1 MSMRPF
7 TRFLN
12 RKTPSA
18 LWNKMPLRVRWIAC
32 WPVLL
37 CIYLA
42 GFQISHIMANMLLQT
57 VMRLHWSYA
66 LTISPILADI
76 LHMLIVLPAIR
87 LLVPAR
93 QHLVVFGFALIVGIA
108 TLSAVSTLLAKDYLT
123 AQPVWPSAY
132 QLEDWY
138 WRPFRD
144 VINCIVVLAI
154 VIWYGMRLHRHQL
167 HRHQPHPH

>member
-1 MSMRPF
+1 
-7 TRFLN
+7 
-12 RKTPSA
+12 
-18 LWNKMPLRVRWIAC
+18 MPLRVRWIAC
-32 WPVLL
+32 WPNLL

-66 LTISPILADI
+66 LTISPILVDI

-93 QHLVVFGFALIVGIA
+93 QHFVVFGFALIVGM
-108 TLSAVSTLLAKDYLT
+108 AVSTLLTSDCLT

-138 WRPFRD
+138 WRPFKD
-144 VINCIVVLAI
+144 VINCIVILAI
-154 VIWYGMRLHRHQL
+154 VIWYGIRLHRD
-167 HRHQPHPH
+167 QPYPH

>member
-1 MSMRPF
+1 M
-7 TRFLN
+7 
-12 RKTPSA
+12 
-18 LWNKMPLRVRWIAC
+18 RWIAC

-37 CIYLA
+37 CIYLV

-66 LTISPILADI
+66 LTISPILANI
-76 LHMLIVLPAIR
+76 LRMLIVLPAIR

-93 QHLVVFGFALIVGIA
+93 QHFVVFGFALIVGIA
-108 TLSAVSTLLAKDYLT
+108 TLSAVSTLLTSDYLT

-138 WRPFRD
+138 WRTFRD
-144 VINCIVVLAI
+144 VIDCIVVLAI
-154 VIWYGMRLHRHQL
+154 VIWFGMRLEGHQIHRDQS
-167 HRHQPHPH
+167 HPH

>member
-1 MSMRPF
+1 
-7 TRFLN
+7 
-12 RKTPSA
+12 
-18 LWNKMPLRVRWIAC
+18 
-32 WPVLL
+32 
-37 CIYLA
+37 
-42 GFQISHIMANMLLQT
+42 
-57 VMRLHWSYA
+57 MRLHWSYA

-93 QHLVVFGFALIVGIA
+93 QHFVVFGFALIVGIA
-108 TLSAVSTLLAKDYLT
+108 TLSAVSTLLTSDYLT

-167 HRHQPHPH
+167 H

>member
-1 MSMRPF
+1 
-7 TRFLN
+7 
-12 RKTPSA
+12 
-18 LWNKMPLRVRWIAC
+18 MPLRVRWIAC

-37 CIYLA
+37 CIYLV

-66 LTISPILADI
+66 LTISPILANI

-93 QHLVVFGFALIVGIA
+93 QHFFVFGFAHIVGFA
-108 TLSAVSTLLAKDYLT
+108 TLSAVFTLLTSDYLT

-154 VIWYGMRLHRHQL
+154 VIWYGIRLQRDQL
-167 HRHQPHPH
+167 HRDQPHPH

>member
-1 MSMRPF
+1 
-7 TRFLN
+7 
-12 RKTPSA
+12 
-18 LWNKMPLRVRWIAC
+18 MPLRVRWIAC

-37 CIYLA
+37 CIYLV

-66 LTISPILADI
+66 LTISPILANI

-93 QHLVVFGFALIVGIA
+93 QHFVVFGFAHIVGFA
-108 TLSAVSTLLAKDYLT
+108 TLSAVSTLLTSDYLT

-154 VIWYGMRLHRHQL
+154 VIWYGIRLHRD
-167 HRHQPHPH
+167 QPHPH

>member
-1 MSMRPF
+1 
-7 TRFLN
+7 
-12 RKTPSA
+12 
-18 LWNKMPLRVRWIAC
+18 MPLRVRWIAC

-76 LHMLIVLPAIR
+76 LQILIVLPAIR
-87 LLVPAR
+87 LLVHSRP
-93 QHLVVFGFALIVGIA
+93 HSGDCGTALIVGIA
-108 TLSAVSTLLAKDYLT
+108 TLSAVSTLLTSDYLT

-154 VIWYGMRLHRHQL
+154 VSWYGMRLHRHQL

>member
-1 MSMRPF
+1 MRQF
-7 TRFLN
+7 TRFLTG
-12 RKTPSA
+12 KMPSA

-57 VMRLHWSYA
+57 VMRLHRSYA

-76 LHMLIVLPAIR
+76 LNMLIVLPAIR

-93 QHLVVFGFALIVGIA
+93 QHFVVFGFALIVGIA
-108 TLSAVSTLLAKDYLT
+108 TLSAVSTLLTSDYLK
-123 AQPVWPSAY
+123 AQPGWPSAY

-154 VIWYGMRLHRHQL
+154 VIWCAIHLHRDQL
-167 HRHQPHPH
+167 HRDQPHPH

>member
-1 MSMRPF
+1 MEQDAASR
-7 TRFLN
+7 
-12 RKTPSA
+12 A
-18 LWNKMPLRVRWIAC
+18 LDCMLASLVVHLSGRVPNQPHHGEHAAADSHAVALVLCADNIA
-32 WPVLL
+32 
-37 CIYLA
+37 
-42 GFQISHIMANMLLQT
+42 
-57 VMRLHWSYA
+57 
-66 LTISPILADI
+66 ILADF

-93 QHLVVFGFALIVGIA
+93 QHFVVFGFALIVGIA
-108 TLSAVSTLLAKDYLT
+108 TLSAVYTLLTSDYLT

-154 VIWYGMRLHRHQL
+154 VIWYGIRLHRD
-167 HRHQPHPH
+167 QPHPH

>member
-1 MSMRPF
+1 M
-7 TRFLN
+7 
-12 RKTPSA
+12 
-18 LWNKMPLRVRWIAC
+18 RWIAC

-37 CIYLA
+37 CIYLV

-87 LLVPAR
+87 LLVPAS
-93 QHLVVFGFALIVGIA
+93 QHFVVFGFALIVGIA
-108 TLSAVSTLLAKDYLT
+108 TLSAVSTLLTSDYLT

-138 WRPFRD
+138 WRTFRD

-154 VIWYGMRLHRHQL
+154 VIWCGIRLHRD
-167 HRHQPHPH
+167 QPHPH

>member
-1 MSMRPF
+1 M
-7 TRFLN
+7 
-12 RKTPSA
+12 
-18 LWNKMPLRVRWIAC
+18 RWIAC

-57 VMRLHWSYA
+57 VMRLHWSFA

-76 LHMLIVLPAIR
+76 LHILIVLPAIR

-93 QHLVVFGFALIVGIA
+93 QHFVVFGFAHIVGFA
-108 TLSAVSTLLAKDYLT
+108 TLSAVSTLLTRDYLT

-132 QLEDWY
+132 QLENWY

-144 VINCIVVLAI
+144 VVKYIVVLAI
-154 VIWYGMRLHRHQL
+154 VIWYGIRLHRD
-167 HRHQPHPH
+167 QPHPH